1 MYTQTDALLTE
12 LQNLNDELDQI
23 SGPNSSTT
31 LTTVSSSLS
40 STQILPLSG
49 TISPALSAKSV
60 PTPFQLTQ
68 DNLDEFILKNSQDLI
83 QNSLIAI
90 HDLKD
95 VIGKTFDGKLI
106 TSFAEMVKAT
116 TGAIDTLNSIQL
128 EKNKQKMAKT
138 LKEMDI
144 ESRKNLKTGPSKV
157 VNNNVLV
164 ATREEVFKMLSQDE
178 PLNPVESRLI
188 EPSDNNQPTGSG

>member
-1 MYTQTDALLTE
+1 MDTQTDALLTE

-31 LTTVSSSLS
+31 LTTVSSGLS

-49 TISPALSAKSV
+49 TISPALSAKPV

-90 HDLKD
+90 QDLKD
-95 VIGKTFDGKLI
+95 VVGKTFDGKLI
-106 TSFAEMVKAT
+106 TSFAEMVKAA

-128 EKNKQKMAKT
+128 EKNKQKAAKA

-144 ESRKNLKTGPSKV
+144 ESRKTLKTGPSKV

-164 ATREEVFKMLSQDE
+164 ATREEVFKMLSQGE